1 MADTGSTNIAVMW
14 TVSEEN
20 VAEGDRIFASHV
32 DWMQGHPKE
41 GDTALLSYRISK
53 GPELSD
59 PMDPNSEPTGRTIF
73 TLNEVYASPAGVAE
87 HWRLAIES
95 WGDLQ
100 AFLDWGKTGEVR
112 TLHSGTVVQAL
123 W

>member
-1 MADTGSTNIAVMW
+1 MADTGSTDIAVMW
-14 TVSEEN
+14 TVSEDH
-20 VAEGDRIFASHV
+20 VAEGDQQRGV
-32 DWMQGHPKE
+32 
-41 GDTALLSYRISK
+41 ALL
-53 GPELSD
+53 GMALHPVDVAGED
-59 PMDPNSEPTGRTIF
+59 EPTGRTIF